1 MMRVRL
7 VLYAFQAEAWT
18 CVSDRL
24 SSAIPISVTIA
35 NGLSMRLGMLRK
47 LNHGLSD
54 RSCQDRANV
63 ANSRI
68 SEPTGKIATML
79 LGDKI
84 QIVGHNE
91 SHHAVTKSVGKI
103 GGKVGATNA

>member
-1 MMRVRL
+1 M
-7 VLYAFQAEAWT
+7 LYTFQAEAWT

-24 SSAIPISVTIA
+24 SFAVPISVTIA
-35 NGLSMRLGMLRK
+35 NGLSVRLGMLRK

-54 RSCQDRANV
+54 SSCQDRANLG
-63 ANSRI
+63 NCQI
-68 SEPTGKIATML
+68 SEPTGKIATRL

-84 QIVGHNE
+84 QIVGHDE

-103 GGKVGATNA
+103 GEKVGATNA